1 MGIVKHA
8 DACTACDG
16 NGLRG
21 EAECASC
28 AGTGYKLS
36 CDGMD
41 DTLLQQVL
49 DKLDDILDKCNDI
62 MEKLNE

>member
-41 DTLLQQVL
+41 DTLLQ
-49 DKLDDILDKCNDI
+49 DILDKLVDI
-62 MEKLNE
+62 KEKVGEIKDAL

>member
-41 DTLLQQVL
+41 DALLQ
-49 DKLDDILDKCNDI
+49 DILDKFVDI
-62 MEKLNE
+62 KEKVGEIKDAL